1 MVRLSLNIPHRDA
14 IMVLSSLSCF
24 WVLPLSTRLRLGRT
38 YFKSLAPN
46 VVRVSRH
53 RIIKGPYYPR
63 ELEALLYVRKHT
75 TILVPRV
82 YRVYHASNGRI
93 YIETEL
99 VEGVSLAEL
108 WLKTRL
114 VHDVKTTITA
124 DLHDAVA
131 QLRSLR
137 PPAQQSIVAWASTK
151 EGLSDGRIGPE
162 TFGPFRSHDAFHTFL
177 RGGIPSY
184 PSFIGKNE

>member
-38 YFKSLAPN
+38 YFKSLTPN

-53 RIIKGPYYPR
+53 RIIKGPYDPR

-93 YIETEL
+93 YIET
-99 VEGVSLAEL
+99 GACGG
-108 WLKTRL
+108 RQPGR
-114 VHDVKTTITA
+114 
-124 DLHDAVA
+124 AVA
-131 QLRSLR
+131 QDAPSTRRQDDDHGR
-137 PPAQQSIVAWASTK
+137 PTRRGCLAPQPPSASTTVHCGMGIYK
-151 EGLSDGRIGPE
+151 GGLVGWPHWTGDLW
-162 TFGPFRSHDAFHTFL
+162 AL
-177 RGGIPSY
+177 
-184 PSFIGKNE
+184 